1 MHRRQFLAGSVTAA
15 AFAALPSMAAETISP
30 AARRLYRDA
39 IVIDGNLVAP
49 LDPTAPLDAVT
60 RAQVKA
66 SGLSAFKMTLGG
78 PGSQTKAETTE
89 ECGLIDKA
97 IGLNS
102 DLFTRVRKIGD
113 IAAAKTGGKVGLIAS
128 FEAGEMLE
136 GQVESIDHFRA
147 LDVLVMG
154 LSYNLTTPFGS
165 GVMSKAATGLTD
177 LGRQAIDR
185 MNRLGVTLDISHSDE
200 TTGFAAIE
208 ASRRPVLVTHAGSGA
223 IRPHPRNKSNRLMKA
238 LADRG
243 GVIGIFDLS
252 YISVAPDQPS
262 LAAYMAHLTH
272 ALNTAGEDHVGIG
285 SDTILTPFDT
295 SPEMMKMWDA
305 ETARRKATGVAAPG
319 EGPPPFVTGLNRSD
333 RCAVIADRLLKAG
346 YPARVAEKV
355 LGANFHRVFAE
366 TWSPA

>member
-1 MHRRQFLAGSVTAA
+1 MHRRQFLAGSATAA

-39 IVIDGNLVAP
+39 LVIDGNLVAP
-49 LDPTAPLDAVT
+49 LDPEAHLPADLT
-60 RAQVKA
+60 AQVRA
-66 SGLSAFKMTLGG
+66 SGLTAFKMTLGG
-78 PGSQTKAETTE
+78 PGSQTKAETIE
-89 ECGLIDKA
+89 ECRLIDKA

-102 DLFTRVRKIGD
+102 DLFTRIRKPAD
-113 IAAAKTGGKVGLIAS
+113 IAAAKASGLIGLIAS

-136 GQVESIDHFRA
+136 GQIQSIDDFRA
-147 LDVLVMG
+147 MDVLVMG
-154 LSYNLTTPFGS
+154 LSYNLTSPFGS
-165 GVMSKAATGLTD
+165 GVMSKTSTGLTE
-177 LGRQAIDR
+177 LGRQAVDR

-200 TTGFAAIE
+200 TTSVAAIA
-208 ASRRPVLVTHAGSGA
+208 ASTRPVLITHAGSGA
-223 IRPHPRNKSNRLMKA
+223 IRPHPRNKSDRLMRA
-238 LADRG
+238 LADKG

-252 YISVAPDQPS
+252 YLSVAPEQPS
-262 LAAYMAHLTH
+262 LAAYMAHLTR

-295 SPEMMKMWDA
+295 SAESMKAWDA

-333 RCAVIADRLLKAG
+333 RCAVIADGLLKAG

-366 TWSPA
+366 TWTPA

>member
-1 MHRRQFLAGSVTAA
+1 MNRRSLLAGVA
-15 AFAALPSMAAETISP
+15 AFAAMPAFAAERVS
-30 AARRLYRDA
+30 AEARRLYKDA

-49 LDPTAPLDAVT
+49 LDPSGPMDAALS
-60 RAQVKA
+60 AQVRA
-66 SGLSAFKMTLGG
+66 SGLTAFKMTLGG
-78 PGSQTKAETTE
+78 PGSQTRAETAE
-89 ECGLIDKA
+89 ECALLDKA
-97 IGLNS
+97 LGFNS
-102 DLFTRVRKIGD
+102 HLFTKVRKAAD
-113 IAAAKTGGKVGLIAS
+113 IRAAKDSGKIGFIAS

-136 GQVESIDHFRA
+136 GQLDAIDQFRA

-165 GVMSKAATGLTD
+165 GVMSKQSTGLTD
-177 LGRQAIDR
+177 LGRQAVDR

-200 TTGFAAIE
+200 TTGLAAIA
-208 ASRRPVLVTHAGSGA
+208 ASTRPVLVTHAGSGA
-223 IRPHPRNKSNRLMKA
+223 IRPHPRNKSDSFIRT
-238 LADRG
+238 LAGRG

-252 YISVAPDQPS
+252 YISVAPEQPS
-262 LAAYMAHLTH
+262 LAAYMGHLTH

-295 SPEMMKMWDA
+295 SPEMMKAWDA

-333 RCAVIADRLLKAG
+333 RCAVIADQLLKRG

-366 TWSPA
+366 TWTA